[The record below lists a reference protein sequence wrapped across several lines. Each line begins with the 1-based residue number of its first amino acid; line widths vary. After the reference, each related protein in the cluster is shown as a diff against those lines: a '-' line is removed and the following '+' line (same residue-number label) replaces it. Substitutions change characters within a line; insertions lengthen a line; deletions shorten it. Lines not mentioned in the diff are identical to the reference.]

1 MTNTS
6 GDKSIK
12 YYRNKLKM
20 RQSDLA
26 EKLGIKSY
34 LMSFIENKKL
44 YPNSDLAQNLAF
56 ALGVPIGQLY
66 SEEELNLIIFK
77 NNGDRSVQLSPE
89 NKDYE

>member
-1 MTNTS
+1 MNHTS

-20 RQSDLA
+20 RQSELA

-44 YPNSDLAQNLAF
+44 YPGSDLAQNLAF
-56 ALGVPIGQLY
+56 ALGVTIGQLY
-66 SEEELNLIIFK
+66 SEEELNLIIYK
-77 NNGDRSVQLSPE
+77 NNGGRASNTPR
-89 NKDYE
+89 K

>member
-1 MTNTS
+1 MNHTS

-20 RQSDLA
+20 RQSELA

-56 ALGVPIGQLY
+56 VLGVPIGKIY
-66 SEEELNLIIFK
+66 SEEELNLIIYK
-77 NNGDRSVQLSPE
+77 NKGGRASNTPA
-89 NKDYE
+89 K